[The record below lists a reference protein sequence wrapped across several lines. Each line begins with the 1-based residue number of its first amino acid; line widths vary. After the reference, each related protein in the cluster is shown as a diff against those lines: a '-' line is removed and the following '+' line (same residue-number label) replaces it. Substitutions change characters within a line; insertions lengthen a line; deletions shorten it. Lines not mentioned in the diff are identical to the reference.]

1 LRTVRAS
8 GLVPLQLA
16 RLRSLHGCSRR
27 YWLALTRW
35 LVVLTDTEGN
45 CFFWAAN
52 GKIYPGNQDFG
63 GESAKEGDRI
73 GVLLDVPPPD
83 NTFACDSLSVYR
95 NGRRIGRRV
104 AIGHR
109 RHATDTD
116 TYTHTGTDTDTDAGT
131 GYRWA
136 VAMPTHVTV
145 RIEPAPLPFT
155 EKATAVPHS

>member
-1 LRTVRAS
+1 MVRAS

-16 RLRSLHGCSRR
+16 RLRSSHGRSRR
-27 YWLALTRW
+27 YRPALTRW
-35 LVVLTDTEGN
+35 LAVPTDTEGN

-63 GESAKEGDRI
+63 GESAKEGDRV

-83 NTFACDSLSVYR
+83 STFACDSLSVYR

-116 TYTHTGTDTDTDAGT
+116 TYTDTGTDTDTDAGT